1 MSLPTDVIDRLFHR
15 LSGAYMSAWER
26 AIGNTPINDVK
37 SAWAHE
43 LAEFGRSRDSL
54 SRIVWALDNL
64 PDRPPSAP
72 EFKRLCRQAP
82 IVEEL
87 ALPMPKADPKKV
99 YVELSKLAPIKAAM
113 SSVTS
118 AGNKDWAHRI
128 LSRHDQGDKILP
140 YTLKCAREAV
150 GQQFSEVAA

>member
-1 MSLPTDVIDRLFHR
+1 MSLPTEIIDRLFHR
-15 LSGAYMSAWER
+15 LSGAYMSAWDR

-43 LAEFGRSRDSL
+43 LSEFGRSRESMT
-54 SRIVWALDNL
+54 RIGWALDNL

-82 IVEEL
+82 MVEEL

-99 YVELSKLAPIKAAM
+99 YAELSKLAPIKAAM
-113 SSVTS
+113 SAVTS
-118 AGNKDWAHRI
+118 SGNKEWAHRI
-128 LSRHDQGDKILP
+128 LASHDQGDKILP

-150 GQQFSEVAA
+150 GQQFSEVSA